1 MAYDESIRSIT
12 LDADS
17 SLNVYTG
24 VSGLPGSP
32 ADHGGHQ
39 YEFVKITGA
48 RTCGLATAAA
58 NEVVV
63 GVLQNKPQYLGNACS
78 VAVSGVSQV
87 RVGSGGLTAGAA
99 VKVDSAGRG
108 VVATLPTDIALVVGV
123 CVVGATT
130 ADNIATVLL
139 QTKG

>member
-39 YEFVKITGA
+39 YEFVKITGS

-63 GVLQNKPQYLGNACS
+63 GVLQNKPQYVGNACT
-78 VAVSGVSQV
+78 VAISGVTQV
-87 RVGSGGLTAGAA
+87 RVGTGGLAAGNA
-99 VKVDSAGRG
+99 VKVDSSGRG
-108 VVATLPTDIALVVGV
+108 VAATLPTDAALVVGV
-123 CVVGATT
+123 CVIGATT

>member
-39 YEFVKITGA
+39 YEFVKITGS

-58 NEVVV
+58 NEIVV
-63 GVLQNKPQYLGNACS
+63 GVLQNKPQYVGNACT
-78 VAVSGVSQV
+78 VAVSGVTQV
-87 RVGSGGLTAGAA
+87 RVGTGGLAAGNA
-99 VKVDSAGRG
+99 VKVDSSGRG
-108 VVATLPTDIALVVGV
+108 VAATLPTDAALVVGV
-123 CVVGATT
+123 CVIGATT

>member
-1 MAYDESIRSIT
+1 MAYDESIRSVT

-39 YEFVKITGA
+39 YEFVKITGSRA
-48 RTCGLATAAA
+48 AGLATGAA
-58 NEVVV
+58 NEIVV
-63 GVLQNKPQYLGNACS
+63 GVLQNKPQYQGNACS
-78 VAVSGVSQV
+78 VAVSGISQV
-87 RVGSGGLTAGAA
+87 RVGTGGLAAGNA
-99 VKVDSAGRG
+99 VKVDASGRG
-108 VVATLPTDIALVVGV
+108 IVATLPADLALVVGV

>member
-1 MAYDESIRSIT
+1 MAFDDSIRSIT
-12 LDADS
+12 LDADA
-17 SLNVYTG
+17 SLAVYTG

-39 YEFVKITGA
+39 YEFVKVTGN

-63 GVLQNKPQYLGNACS
+63 GVLQNKPQYTGNACT
-78 VAVSGVSQV
+78 VALSGVSQV
-87 RVGSGGLTAGAA
+87 RVGSGGLAAGNA
-99 VKVDSAGRG
+99 VKVDASGRG
-108 VVATLPTDIALVVGV
+108 IVATLPADAALVVGV
-123 CVVGATT
+123 CLVGATT

-139 QTKG
+139 RVKG

>member
-1 MAYDESIRSIT
+1 MAFDESIRAIT

-24 VSGLPGSP
+24 VSGQPGAP

-39 YEFVKITGA
+39 YEFVKVTGS
-48 RTCGLATAAA
+48 RICGLATAAA

-78 VAVSGVSQV
+78 VAISGVSQV
-87 RVGSGGLTAGAA
+87 RVGSGGLAAGDA
-99 VKVDSAGRG
+99 VKVDSSGRG
-108 VVATLPTDIALVVGV
+108 VTATLPGDAAVVVGV
-123 CVVGATT
+123 CLIAAAT

-139 QTKG
+139 RVKG